1 MRQQSIITVEQ
12 CGGVSYGERW
22 ALEVASMILWPLGGD
37 QRITV
42 LINLLASQ
50 LDNEEQVNAI
60 SDMLKLSLRDDAN
73 SQGMDRQD
81 R

>member
-1 MRQQSIITVEQ
+1 MRQSIITVDQ
-12 CGGVSYGERW
+12 WGGVSFGERW
-22 ALEVASMILWPLGGD
+22 ALEVASAILWPLGED